1 MPFERCDFVEYKRFT
16 EEQKEKARNADIINF
31 LGSYMGFEF
40 KQAGKYYQCK
50 QHNSL
55 VVYPNRKGFVW
66 NSRNISGGDCIDFL
80 NKVEG
85 KNFFEAIETII
96 GENAS
101 VTYQPAPQYKSEKSQ
116 LDLPE
121 PTTEK
126 YSRVFAY
133 LSQTRGISAS
143 VISDFIKSKQIYQD
157 TRGNCVFVGRDENG
171 VERFGCIRGT
181 LTEKKYRGDC
191 KNSDKR
197 YAFRQIGEDTTRIYI
212 FEAPIDLLSH
222 CTMTDNVFGTGA
234 YKKQTRITLGGTS
247 DVALDA
253 FLEQHKE
260 VRVLNFRLDNDE
272 AGRAAVKKYKEK
284 YLALGYQV
292 NAVFSKNKDVNEDL
306 IKKENRNLYANANNQ
321 TSRPKR

>member
-1 MPFERCDFVEYKRFT
+1 MEYKRFT

-116 LDLPE
+116 LELPE
-121 PTTEK
+121 PTTDK

-133 LSQTRGISAS
+133 LSQTRGISAD
-143 VISDFIKSKQIYQD
+143 VIFDFIRSKQIYQD

-197 YAFRQIGEDTTRIYI
+197 YAFRQIGEDTTFLLTHLMRGVTIYVDVI
-212 FEAPIDLLSH
+212 GRPEQISTHTPHARCDYLTFVLHCLYRHFYSH
-222 CTMTDNVFGTGA
+222 
-234 YKKQTRITLGGTS
+234 TS
-247 DVALDA
+247 C
-253 FLEQHKE
+253 E
-260 VRVLNFRLDNDE
+260 V
-272 AGRAAVKKYKEK
+272 
-284 YLALGYQV
+284 
-292 NAVFSKNKDVNEDL
+292 
-306 IKKENRNLYANANNQ
+306 
-321 TSRPKR
+321 